1 MKLYN
6 TLGRKLEEVSTSQ
19 DGTIH
24 MYNCGPTVY
33 WNPHIGN
40 HRAFITWDVLARAL
54 RYSGYSLKR
63 VMNITDVGHMTEDE
77 DFGVDK
83 MEVGAK
89 KEGITPIEIANK
101 YIKAF
106 LSDLELLNVQFPDGS
121 QVVKDFDVSKL
132 SSVNMTRA
140 TDFISEMIELIK
152 KMEQDGFTYETEQ
165 AVYFDISKYPEYT
178 KLSGQVLEE
187 NVIGARDEVKVDS
200 QKKHPADFVLWMKA
214 VGQYENHVM
223 KWPSPWGVGFPGW
236 HIECSAM
243 GTAVLGYEIDI
254 HTGGIEHIGV
264 HHPNE
269 RAQNYG
275 VSHKEIV
282 KMWVHN
288 EHLQSISGDKLA
300 KSKGNAFTLE
310 ELIEKGFDPM
320 DLRMLIAINNY
331 RVPLRFSLDVLE
343 NTKQTRI
350 SLINKLRNLNSSKS
364 NKPGVVITEFKQ
376 KFIDALEN
384 DLNVSVAYSVLNDV
398 LKSESSA
405 EDKLATVY
413 DFDKVFALNLKESVE
428 GIVIPDVIEKLAS
441 QRQEA
446 KMKGDYANADQIR
459 DDIYS
464 RGYIIKDL
472 PEGKFEILRK

>member
-1 MKLYN
+1 MNLYN
-6 TLGRKLEEVSTSQ
+6 TLGRKLEEVSTSK
-19 DGTIH
+19 DGSIH

-63 VMNITDVGHMTEDE
+63 VMNITDVGHMTTDE
-77 DFGVDK
+77 DFGEDK
-83 MEVGAK
+83 MEVGAR
-89 KEGITPIEIANK
+89 KEGVTPIDIANK

-121 QVVKDFDVSKL
+121 DVVADFDVAKL

-140 TDFISEMIELIK
+140 TDYISEMIELIK
-152 KMEQDGFTYETEQ
+152 VMERGGFVYETDQ
-165 AVYFDISKYPEYT
+165 AIYFDISKYPEYT
-178 KLSGQVLEE
+178 KLSGQILEE
-187 NVIGARDEVKVDS
+187 NVIGARDEVKVDNM
-200 QKKHPADFVLWMKA
+200 KKHPADFVLWMKA
-214 VGQYENHVM
+214 VGQYENHIM

-243 GTAVLGYEIDI
+243 GTAVLGDEIDI

-269 RAQNYG
+269 RAQNFG
-275 VSHKEIV
+275 VAHKEIV

-310 ELIEKGFDPM
+310 ELVEKGFDPM

-331 RVPLRFSLDVLE
+331 RVPLKFSLQVLE
-343 NTKQTRI
+343 NTRQTRLA
-350 SLINKLRNLNSSKS
+350 LIDKLRYLKNNSTGVAGNVIEKFKS
-364 NKPGVVITEFKQ
+364 EF
-376 KFIDALEN
+376 IEALGN
-384 DLNVSVAYSVLNDV
+384 DLNVSVAYSILNHV
-398 LKSESSA
+398 LKSDNSP

-413 DFDKVFALNLKESVE
+413 DFDKVFALKLRSSVE
-428 GIVIPDVIEKLAS
+428 GLIIPEAITKLA
-441 QRQEA
+441 QERVQA
-446 KMKGDYANADQIR
+446 KLDGDYSKADNIR
-459 DDIYS
+459 NDIYS
-464 RGYIIKDL
+464 RGYIINDL
-472 PEGKFEILRK
+472 PEGKFEIVKK

>member
-1 MKLYN
+1 
-6 TLGRKLEEVSTSQ
+6 
-19 DGTIH
+19 
-24 MYNCGPTVY
+24 
-33 WNPHIGN
+33 
-40 HRAFITWDVLARAL
+40 
-54 RYSGYSLKR
+54 
-63 VMNITDVGHMTEDE
+63 MNITDVGHMTEDE

-121 QVVKDFDVSKL
+121 EVVKDFDVSKL

-140 TDFISEMIELIK
+140 TDFIAEMIELIK
-152 KMEQDGFTYETEQ
+152 KMEQDGFTYETDQ

-331 RVPLRFSLDVLE
+331 RVPLRFSLEVLE
-343 NTKQTRI
+343 NTKQTRL
-350 SLINKLRNLNSSKS
+350 SLINKLRHLKS
-364 NKPGVVITEFKQ
+364 LSVNEKGVVIEEFKR

-384 DLNVSVAYSVLNDV
+384 DLNVSVAYSVLNEV
-398 LKSESSA
+398 LKSDNSA
-405 EDKLATVY
+405 EDKLATIY
-413 DFDKVFALNLKESVE
+413 DFDNVFALGLKTSVE
-428 GIVIPDVIEKLAS
+428 GLVIPEVISKLAAE
-441 QRQEA
+441 RQEA
-446 KMKGDYANADQIR
+446 KASGNYSKADTIR
-459 DDIYS
+459 DEIYS
-464 RGYIIKDL
+464 QGYTIKDL
-472 PEGKFEILRK
+472 GNGKFEILKN

>member
-1 MKLYN
+1 MVLFICI
-6 TLGRKLEEVSTSQ
+6 
-19 DGTIH
+19 D
-24 MYNCGPTVY
+24 CGPTVY

-121 QVVKDFDVSKL
+121 EVVKDFDVSKL

-140 TDFISEMIELIK
+140 TDFIAEMIELIK
-152 KMEQDGFTYETEQ
+152 KMEQDGFTYETDQ

-331 RVPLRFSLDVLE
+331 RVPLRFSLEVLE
-343 NTKQTRI
+343 NTKQTRL
-350 SLINKLRNLNSSKS
+350 SLINKLRHLKS
-364 NKPGVVITEFKQ
+364 LSVNEKGVVIEEFKR

-384 DLNVSVAYSVLNDV
+384 DLNVSVAYSVLNEV
-398 LKSESSA
+398 LKSDNSA
-405 EDKLATVY
+405 EDKLATIY
-413 DFDKVFALNLKESVE
+413 DFDNVFALGLKTSVE
-428 GIVIPDVIEKLAS
+428 GLVIPEVISKLAAE
-441 QRQEA
+441 RQEA
-446 KMKGDYANADQIR
+446 KASGNYSKADTIR
-459 DDIYS
+459 DEIYS
-464 RGYIIKDL
+464 QGYTIKDL
-472 PEGKFEILRK
+472 GNGKFEILKN